1 MAFNRVERLVWFSTL
16 WGHLTD
22 KQLPK
27 LRAIED
33 ASFDARWRFQFLKEL
48 KWVDPTMDHHLP
60 VLPTT
65 LTPDN
70 VGPIVMHMKSL
81 QRKSLWRRMVFAPF
95 RLCRELV
102 LTMHWCIFEWPLLLY
117 EINVFALMVYLLTVL
132 TAGMGLWTYASMLF
146 FGNAM

>member
-1 MAFNRVERLVWFSTL
+1 
-16 WGHLTD
+16 
-22 KQLPK
+22 
-27 LRAIED
+27 
-33 ASFDARWRFQFLKEL
+33 
-48 KWVDPTMDHHLP
+48 MDHHLP

-70 VGPIVMHMKSL
+70 VGPIVMRMKSL